1 MQAGSGAGDIP
12 WKKKS
17 RRSGSASDLSLE
29 KEKPAKAKKEKRE
42 HRVKRSAS
50 NRSLT

>member
-1 MQAGSGAGDIP
+1 VGGSDNNT

-29 KEKPAKAKKEKRE
+29 KEKPAKSVAKKEKRE
-42 HRVKRSAS
+42 HRVERSAS